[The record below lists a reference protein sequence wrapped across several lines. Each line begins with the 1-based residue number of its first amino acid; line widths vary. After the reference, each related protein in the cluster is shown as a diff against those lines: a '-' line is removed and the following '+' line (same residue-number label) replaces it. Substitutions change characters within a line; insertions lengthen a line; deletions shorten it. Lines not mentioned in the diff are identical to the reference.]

1 MARTSNAVMEARKT
15 LLLGHLESLAER
27 DAQPCL
33 SYGEL
38 GRSMELSKGQVR
50 RICKS
55 LQEEGALRVA
65 PRYLDN
71 GAQLENAYALT
82 PIGRQRVSDWRLKGG
97 SPSSS

>member
-1 MARTSNAVMEARKT
+1 MAKRKI
-15 LLLGHLESLAER
+15 LILAHFDSLAELGMSS
-27 DAQPCL
+27 CL

-38 GRSMELSKGQVR
+38 GRFLGLSTGQVR

-55 LQEEGALRVA
+55 LQKEGTLKVESRF
-65 PRYLDN
+65 LKN

-82 PIGRQRVSDWRLKGG
+82 PIGRQRVNDWRLKGG